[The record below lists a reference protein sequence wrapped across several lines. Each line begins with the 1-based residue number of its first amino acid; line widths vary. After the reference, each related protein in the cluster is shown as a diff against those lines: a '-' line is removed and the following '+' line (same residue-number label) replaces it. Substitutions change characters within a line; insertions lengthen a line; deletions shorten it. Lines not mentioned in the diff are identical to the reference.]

1 MFGYDKIS
9 LSLSPGPLF
18 LILGFIILAAYAF
31 YVYRFTIPDIP
42 PLKKTVLIILRTL
55 AILILLLV
63 LFEPIVT
70 FAKKI
75 IIEPTNLIFVDNS
88 RSIQIKDGTKR
99 EETEKNFLN
108 ELKSNNISKSSELYS
123 FGSNVKQVEFDSLN
137 QFKFSEGSTNFSEI
151 FSEAGKTG
159 RNISSITIVSDG
171 DITDGANPLFTAEKL
186 NIPVYTVGIGDSSR
200 KKDVELKN
208 VLYNEMIYAGTPTT
222 VLATINNRGYGGKTV
237 NISFYEGSKL
247 EDQKNIQLST
257 DGTQNVSLNYNP
269 QTAGEKKL
277 SVNVSILEG
286 ESTNANNK
294 KIFYVNVMSNKIKV
308 LLISGSPSPDLTFI
322 KDALAQDQN
331 LTVNSITQL
340 SQNKFLENNNRDKLV
355 DSANV
360 IFLIGFPTN
369 GTPNEL
375 LQKVQTAIMQNSKPV
390 FFLLSNSIDYQRL
403 GQSQSELPFIAQI
416 SGGGYYEIQPE
427 IQVEQENNP
436 IIQINSANITS
447 AWNNLPPVYQPDGK
461 LTPKPESEILSKVV
475 INNVPVNRPLILTRK
490 LGTKRSIAVL
500 AFNIWRW
507 KLQASENSPDIFDS
521 FILNSVKWLNTKDEQ
536 KFVTIKT
543 AKKIYSLGENIDF
556 TGQVYDQSYN
566 PVSDA
571 EVNISIKSGS
581 ENFNVT
587 MNSLGNG
594 LYEGTLETNKTGD
607 YSYTGTAKQ
616 NGNQLGTDSGNFNV
630 GEIDIEMI
638 DPRMNY
644 EFLKSLSTQT
654 GGEFFTPTNFSQ
666 LFPIL
671 KKITNNSSKEK
682 LETSE
687 VNLWSNEWLMGIAIL
702 LFGFEWFLRKRFGM
716 L

>member
-99 EETEKNFLN
+99 EETEKIFLN
-108 ELKSNNISKSSELYS
+108 ELKSNDISKSSELYS

-200 KKDVELKN
+200 KKDIELKN

-222 VLATINNRGYGGKTV
+222 LLATINNRGYGGRTV

-294 KIFYVNVMSNKIKV
+294 KIFYVNVLSNKIKV
-308 LLISGSPSPDLTFI
+308 LLISGSPSSDLTFI

-331 LTVNSITQL
+331 LTVSSITQL
-340 SQNKFLENNNRDKLV
+340 SQNKFLENNDRDKV
-355 DSANV
+355 IDSANV

-375 LQKVQTAIMQNSKPV
+375 LQKVQTAIMQKSKPV

-403 GQSQSELPFIAQI
+403 RQLQSELPFIAQI

-427 IQVEQENNP
+427 IQMEQENNP
-436 IIQINSANITS
+436 IIQINSANITA

-500 AFNIWRW
+500 GFNIWRW
-507 KLQASENSPDIFDS
+507 RLQASENSPDIFDN

-536 KFVTIKT
+536 KFVSIKT

-587 MNSLGNG
+587 MNSLSNG

-616 NGNQLGTDSGNFNV
+616 NGSQLGTDSGNFNI
-630 GEIDIEMI
+630 GEVDIEMI
-638 DPRMNY
+638 NPRMNY

>member
-108 ELKSNNISKSSELYS
+108 ELKNNDILKSSEIYS
-123 FGSNVKQVEFDSLN
+123 FGSKIKPVSYDSLN
-137 QFKFSEGSTNFSEI
+137 QFNFSEGITNFSEI
-151 FSEAGKTG
+151 FSEAAKTG

-171 DITDGANPLFTAEKL
+171 DITDGANPLFTAKKL
-186 NIPVYTVGIGDSSR
+186 NIPIYTIGIGDSSR

-222 VLATINNRGYGGKTV
+222 VLATINNRGFGGKTV
-237 NISFYEGSKL
+237 NVSLYEGSKP

-286 ESTNANNK
+286 ESTKANNK
-294 KIFYVNVMSNKIKV
+294 KIFYVNVLSNKIKV
-308 LLISGSPSPDLTFI
+308 LIISGSPSSDLTFI

-331 LTVNSITQL
+331 LVVNSITQL
-340 SQNKFLENNNRDKLV
+340 SQNKFLENNNRDRLI

-360 IFLIGFPTN
+360 IFLLGFPTN
-369 GTPNEL
+369 DTPNEL
-375 LQKVQTAIMQNSKPV
+375 LRKVQTSIVQNDKPM
-390 FFLLSNSIDYQRL
+390 FFLLSNNIDYQRL
-403 GQSQSELPFIAQI
+403 GQLQSELPFVAQI
-416 SGGGYYEIQPE
+416 SVGSFYEIQPD

-436 IIQINSANITS
+436 IIQNNSSNIIA
-447 AWNNLPPVYQPDGK
+447 AWNNLPPVYQPDGM
-461 LTPKPESEILSKVV
+461 LTPKPESEILSQVI

-490 LGTKRSIAVL
+490 LGAKRSIAVL

-507 KLQASENSPDIFDS
+507 KLLASENSPDIFDN
-521 FILNSVKWLNTKDEQ
+521 FILNSVKWLNTKDKQ
-536 KFVTIKT
+536 KFVTIRT
-543 AKKIYSLGENIDF
+543 AKKIYSPGENIDF
-556 TGQVYDQSYN
+556 TAQVYDQSYN

-571 EVNISIKSGS
+571 EVNVKIKSGNES
-581 ENFNVT
+581 FNVT

-607 YSYTGTAKQ
+607 YSYNGTALQ
-616 NGNQLGTDSGNFNV
+616 NGNKLGTDSGNFNV
-630 GEIDIEMI
+630 GEVDIEMVS
-638 DPRMNY
+638 PRMNY

-654 GGEFFTPTNFSQ
+654 GGKYFTPSNYSQ

-671 KKITNNSSKEK
+671 KRITDNSSKEK
-682 LETSE
+682 IETSE
-687 VNLWSNEWLMGIAIL
+687 VNLWSNEWLMGLAIL

>member
-18 LILGFIILAAYAF
+18 LILGFIILAAYVF
-31 YVYRFTIPDIP
+31 YVYRFTIPNIP

-70 FAKKI
+70 FAKRI

-88 RSIQIKDGTKR
+88 RSIQINDGTKR

-108 ELKSNNISKSSELYS
+108 ELKNNIITKSSALYS
-123 FGSNVKQVEFDSLN
+123 FGSNINQVEIDSLN
-137 QFKFSEGSTNFSEI
+137 QFNFSENSTNFSEI
-151 FSEAGKTG
+151 FSEAEKTG

-171 DITDGANPLFTAEKL
+171 DITDGVNPLFTAAKL

-222 VLATINNRGYGGKTV
+222 VLATINNRGYAGKTV
-237 NISFYEGSKL
+237 NVSLYEGSKL
-247 EDQKNIQLST
+247 EDQRNIQLST
-257 DGTQNVSLNYNP
+257 DGTQNVILNYSP

-277 SVNVSILEG
+277 AINVSTLEG

-294 KIFYVNVMSNKIKV
+294 RIFYVNALSNKIKV
-308 LLISGSPSPDLTFI
+308 LLISGSPSSDLTFI

-331 LTVNSITQL
+331 LMVNSITQL
-340 SQNKFLENNNRDKLV
+340 SQNMFLENNNRDRLI

-360 IFLIGFPTN
+360 IFLLGFPTN
-369 GTPNEL
+369 DTPNEL
-375 LQKVQTAIMQNSKPV
+375 LRKVQTSVVQNDKPV
-390 FFLLSNSIDYQRL
+390 FFLLSNNIDYQRL
-403 GQSQSELPFIAQI
+403 GQLQSELPFVAQI
-416 SGGGYYEIQPE
+416 SVGSFYEIQPD

-436 IIQINSANITS
+436 IIQNNSSNIIA
-447 AWNNLPPVYQPDGK
+447 AWNNLPPVYQPDGM
-461 LTPKPESEILSKVV
+461 LTPKPESEILSKVI

-490 LGTKRSIAVL
+490 LGAKRSIAVL

-507 KLQASENSPDIFDS
+507 KLLASENSPDIFDN
-521 FILNSVKWLNTKDEQ
+521 FILNSVKWLNTKDKQ
-536 KFVTIKT
+536 KFVTIRT
-543 AKKIYSLGENIDF
+543 AKKIYSPGENIDF
-556 TGQVYDQSYN
+556 TAQVYDQSYN

-571 EVNISIKSGS
+571 EVNVKIKSGNES
-581 ENFNVT
+581 FNVT

-607 YSYTGTAKQ
+607 YSYNGTALQ
-616 NGNQLGTDSGNFNV
+616 NGNKLGTDSGNFNV
-630 GEIDIEMI
+630 GEVDIEMVS
-638 DPRMNY
+638 PRMNY

-654 GGEFFTPTNFSQ
+654 GGKYFTPSNYSQ

-671 KKITNNSSKEK
+671 KRITDNSSKEK
-682 LETSE
+682 IETSE
-687 VNLWSNEWLMGIAIL
+687 VNLWSNEWLMGLAIL